1 MILMLD
7 KQVVP
12 GDDDLSPESKIVPA
26 DDMNT
31 IQLRISGEN
40 LPEIMLEL
48 CDNCHWSLICF
59 NRRGLVEKCPDCNA
73 IVSQIPMKIDEV
85 CSIQYDE
92 KRGVSVRFDRKKPLR

>member
-1 MILMLD
+1 MLN
-7 KQVVP
+7 KQEMPVE
-12 GDDDLSPESKIVPA
+12 DNNLSPESKIVPA

-31 IQLRISGEN
+31 IQHRISGEN
-40 LPEIMLEL
+40 LPEIILEL
-48 CDNCHWSLICF
+48 CDNCHWSMICF
-59 NRRGLVEKCPDCNA
+59 NRRGLIEKCPDCNA